1 MYWRL
6 HLRSMQVFGN
16 EITKQKKRYDIC
28 LTIMLVLLQGQVSRY
43 VYVLIWS
50 KMCEV
55 LYYLTRSTWNVKAL
69 VYHCILLL

>member
-1 MYWRL
+1 
-6 HLRSMQVFGN
+6 MQVFGN